1 MLKNQPKWKNDYGP
15 TQPGLGLKRSNI
27 DSVEGGDEGVGG
39 SERPQERKAKQKAN
53 NTIMELVTIHFKDY
67 SIGNN
72 ETKQVSKGLVTLV
85 GDKVAVAKEAICIMD
100 DHEKIKVEET
110 MMKVDA
116 TKTEA
121 KLKLRK

>member
-1 MLKNQPKWKNDYGP
+1 
-15 TQPGLGLKRSNI
+15 
-27 DSVEGGDEGVGG
+27 
-39 SERPQERKAKQKAN
+39 
-53 NTIMELVTIHFKDY
+53 MELVTIHFKDY